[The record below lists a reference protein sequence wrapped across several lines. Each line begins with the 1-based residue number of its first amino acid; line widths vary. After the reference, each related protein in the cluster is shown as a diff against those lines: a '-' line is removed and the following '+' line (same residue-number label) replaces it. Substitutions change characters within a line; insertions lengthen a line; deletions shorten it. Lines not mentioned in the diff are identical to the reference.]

1 MSFKSKQTQQTQQT
15 QQQTTTRD
23 PYAAAKP
30 GLDAAAT
37 NVTSWMNDPNAAAA
51 YGGPRVAGMS
61 GVTRSGL
68 DNLSAG
74 AGAGTSMAYLNDV
87 IGGKYLDAQNPHLA
101 QLTDS
106 IKSQVMPSLN
116 AQFSNAGMVGSTQH
130 QGSIAR
136 GMSDAFAQPLF
147 DQYNNERGLQQQAAG
162 MLPTID
168 TQSAQNRIIAGQ
180 TGEGYD
186 QRVLDAQ
193 RAMFEE
199 AQAKRAAQL
208 QQATGMLGSIGQAG
222 GTQTTNGVTNGTTT
236 SSNSPGLGQT
246 LLGGAMALGGLYTGG
261 AFGNIGQAVNT
272 ARYGNNGLPWAY
284 NPNATWNGSTWS

>member
-1 MSFKSKQTQQTQQT
+1 MSFKSKQTQQTT
-15 QQQTTTRD
+15 STATRD

-30 GLDAAAT
+30 GLDAAAGAVT
-37 NVTSWMNDPNAAAA
+37 NWMSDPNAAAA

-61 GVTRSGL
+61 GMTRSGL

-87 IGGKYLDAQNPHLA
+87 IGGKYLDAENPHLA

-106 IKSQVMPSLN
+106 IKSQVMPSVN

-136 GMSDAFAQPLF
+136 GLSDALAQPLF
-147 DQYNNERGLQQQAAG
+147 AQYNNERGLQQQAAG

-168 TQSAQNRIIAGQ
+168 TQAAQNRIIAGQ

-193 RAMFEE
+193 RAAFEE

-222 GTQTTNGVTNGTTT
+222 GTQTTSGTTT
-236 SSNSPGLGQT
+236 GTNSPGLGQT
-246 LLGGAMALGGLYTGG
+246 VLGGAMALGGLYTGG
-261 AFGNIGQAVNT
+261 AFGGLGQAVNT